1 MKDNETKKKKKKL
14 TKKCLSCNCEY
25 FQVYVVTY
33 QEIFLEETCQIKEC
47 SLNDYQCVGSVLW
60 LQGSSISYSLV
71 SEFP

>member
-33 QEIFLEETCQIKEC
+33 QENFFGGDLSNKR
-47 SLNDYQCVGSVLW
+47 V
-60 LQGSSISYSLV
+60 
-71 SEFP
+71 